1 MPESTLVA
9 AVRDRVW
16 RADGSTPTHGLQ
28 LGQQLDTAREQ
39 SATQCKQSLYLRRMS
54 GHRSAQAPSN
64 QRLRGAML
72 RSRRYRRLRAHVQ
85 SLSQMPIPAPVNT
98 PGGQVSR
105 NITNS
110 GTGRPDGL
118 RAPLRRTVCTD
129 RRKIAFSST
138 EGPMQWLL
146 GIITE
151 NAPRKVTGPRRRL
164 GNGWLFI
171 RDGSPLKNMR
181 ASGLLDR
188 VLLRNAFGFGRLR
201 FRLRQ
206 VCAMTYRARGSLA
219 HGSSVPESVSCAHSV
234 RRRARSRL
242 AWYTGAGRS

>member
-9 AVRDRVW
+9 AVRDRGW
-16 RADGSTPTHGLQ
+16 RADGSTPAHGLQ

-39 SATQCKQSLYLRRMS
+39 SATQFTCRGIDENKCKQSLYLRRMS

-72 RSRRYRRLRAHVQ
+72 RSRRYRRLQAHVQ
-85 SLSQMPIPAPVNT
+85 SLSQMSIPAPVNT

-105 NITNS
+105 SITNS

-138 EGPMQWLL
+138 EGPMHQWLL
-146 GIITE
+146 GSITE

-164 GNGWLFI
+164 GMAGFSAEM
-171 RDGSPLKNMR
+171 GHPLKNNQKKPANPHGNR
-181 ASGLLDR
+181 FARHAPGPATHEQLFGTADAVLALHSG
-188 VLLRNAFGFGRLR
+188 
-201 FRLRQ
+201 
-206 VCAMTYRARGSLA
+206 
-219 HGSSVPESVSCAHSV
+219 
-234 RRRARSRL
+234 
-242 AWYTGAGRS
+242 